1 MMPVLVVALVF
12 GSVVLVVK
20 MVLDYNRQK
29 LLSGSG
35 TEDNSLGTGELK
47 RIIREAVD
55 ESLYPIVSRLEATEN
70 RLDEADQLLLES
82 GTGTVDTETS

>member
-1 MMPVLVVALVF
+1 MPVFVVALVF

-20 MVLDYNRQK
+20 MVLDFNRQK
-29 LLSGSG
+29 LIAGSSTDG
-35 TEDNSLGTGELK
+35 NSLGTGELK

-55 ESLYPIVSRLEATEN
+55 ESLFPIVSRLEAAEN

-82 GTGTVDTETS
+82 ETGSADTDTL